1 MSIKVIIMTNKLLS
15 ELLETS
21 ANACDAF
28 IKSEIALNDGDLTTS
43 QKFSKNGQ
51 TLMKALILDTF
62 NEVEEAL
69 GENLQETFDYDYA
82 NVLELIR
89 SLNEISMYVGA
100 YIEAEEEVIKNIAI
114 KNLFKAINTSKEIYL
129 ALFEN

>member
-1 MSIKVIIMTNKLLS
+1 MTNKLLS
-15 ELLETS
+15 ELLETQ

-28 IKSEIALNDGDLTTS
+28 IKSEIALNDGDTATS
-43 QKFSKNGQ
+43 QKSSKNGQ